1 MDIDPTNDGATS
13 VEQSSA
19 EQHPYV
25 DTQQG
30 ENSTENHTNSEQI
43 VKVINKVKETPM
55 NPTPLYIPFFFS
67 QPS

>member
-30 ENSTENHTNSEQI
+30 ENSTQNHTNSEQI
-43 VKVINKVKETPM
+43 VKVKKTPM
-55 NPTPLYIPFFFS
+55 NPTPLYIAFFFY